1 MSANELQLPKTP
13 ALPPPPQELPLRPAP
28 PQEVPP
34 VQPPDVQ
41 SIPPKELPPDVPQ
54 ELPPEQLPQELP
66 LESPHLQSSTGRSA
80 TQQLVGTTIR
90 GTISR
95 NPVRVR
101 QNTQEMRFYAQLYI
115 SSGYGRPLRLFRASF
130 LTTGRGSIAAD
141 RRGSFQ

>member
-1 MSANELQLPKTP
+1 VSIANRFLTALARLGALLPLKSVNMSANELQLPKTP
-13 ALPPPPQELPLRPAP
+13 DLPPPPQELPPRPAL

-90 GTISR
+90 GTIS
-95 NPVRVR
+95 
-101 QNTQEMRFYAQLYI
+101 AQP
-115 SSGYGRPLRLFRASF
+115 SSRSSEH
-130 LTTGRGSIAAD
+130 TGDEILCATIH
-141 RRGSFQ
+141 